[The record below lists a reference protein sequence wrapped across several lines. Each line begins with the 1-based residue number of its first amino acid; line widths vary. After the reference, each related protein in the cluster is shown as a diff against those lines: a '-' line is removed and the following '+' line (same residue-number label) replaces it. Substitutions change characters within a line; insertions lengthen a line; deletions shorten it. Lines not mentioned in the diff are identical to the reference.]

1 MKLFPEKE
9 EPTTPSREEEIRRM
23 VGSDGS
29 LSQAISEAPDN
40 TGIAIPSTSAP
51 SRGRKR
57 RNQQEPAAQTKP
69 ELQVKTAAE
78 IAAEEKRLAAVKKI
92 QGEMAKDVAG
102 IPYEVWAFI
111 AQDDAKALKP
121 DEEKE
126 LADAY
131 ALVAETLPLGN
142 FSPMWTGIMFILSR
156 NAKFIRARMP
166 KDSPEM
172 EEIKKAL
179 KRNPEAKL

>member
-1 MKLFPEKE
+1 M
-9 EPTTPSREEEIRRM
+9 
-23 VGSDGS
+23 GGHDGD
-29 LSQAISEAPDN
+29 LSKAIQDAPDN
-40 TGIAIPSTSAP
+40 TGIAIPSSTSQP
-51 SRGRKR
+51 RPRRGRK
-57 RNQQEPAAQTKP
+57 NTSEHTPPPQPQ
-69 ELQVKTAAE
+69 LQVKTAAE

-111 AQDDAKALKP
+111 AQDDSKALKEE
-121 DEEKE
+121 EEKE

-172 EEIKKAL
+172 QDIKNAL
-179 KRNPEAKL
+179 RRGEKELVKS